1 MATATPKMTVKRTD
15 LNKCTI
21 QFDVTC
27 TPDQVSSGT
36 DRAYKDFA
44 KNMRVPGFR
53 PGHAPKN
60 VIAPMIPQ
68 QDLAQRV
75 AEIVVDTVIRKLV
88 TDEKIALHDS
98 PAVNLT
104 KFDFDKG
111 ECEFT
116 AKLPLA
122 PIVELGEYKGIE
134 VEKPAVDVS
143 DKDVDEYLEELRK
156 RMGKRESVTDRGAQD
171 GDVALVNVRGEKE
184 DGDGTTLLLV
194 LGKNFAALDKA
205 IAGLNAEEMKVASLD
220 FPADFSNKALA
231 GKKGK
236 WKLTVKSLNAVVLPQ
251 LSDEFAQ
258 NLGGDLAALKSADL
272 KALKDRLRLQVE
284 AQKGQMAQEM
294 VHEQIQEKLVA
305 GSKIEVPDTMW
316 ESVANQRMNE
326 LAQQARQQGTTI
338 EEYAKAN
345 GMTVEEMLANW
356 QAEAKTQV
364 MRAVAAREIFAKE
377 KLRLT
382 NQDMNEMLIAMSYEY
397 QVAPAELVKAMQKA
411 NNFRELEIRAVFKK
425 VLDFLTNNAS
435 MVEAGT
441 AKPAKKKAEPKEAAA
456 TEEKPKAEKPKA
468 EKATAEKKP
477 APKKK

>member
-21 QFDVTC
+21 QFDVKC
-27 TPDQVSSGT
+27 TDEQIKSGV
-36 DRAYKDFA
+36 DRAYRDFA
-44 KNMRVPGFR
+44 KSMRVPGFR
-53 PGHAPKN
+53 PGHAPRN
-60 VIAPMIPQ
+60 VIAPLVPE
-68 QDLAQRV
+68 QDLAQRAV
-75 AEIVVDTVIRKLV
+75 EIVVDTVIKKII
-88 TDEKIALHDS
+88 TDEKIQPHDS

-104 KFDFDKG
+104 KFDLKAQ

-116 AKLPLA
+116 AKIPLG

-134 VEKPAVDVS
+134 VERTPIEVTDKEVD
-143 DKDVDEYLEELRK
+143 DYLDELRK
-156 RMGKRESVTDRGAQD
+156 RGAKRESVTDRGAQE

-184 DGDGTTLLLV
+184 DGDGTTLLV
-194 LGKNFAALDKA
+194 VIGKSFAAMDKA
-205 IAGLNAEEMKVASLD
+205 LTGLNAEEMKVATLD

-258 NLGGDLAALKSADL
+258 NLSGDLAGLKSDDL
-272 KALKDRLRLQVE
+272 KALKARLRMQVE
-284 AQKGQMAQEM
+284 AQKAQMSQEM
-294 VHEQIQEKLVA
+294 IHEQLQEKLVA
-305 GSKIEVPDTMW
+305 ASKIEVPDTMW

-326 LAQQARQQGTTI
+326 LAQQAQQQGTNL

-345 GMTVEEMLANW
+345 GMTIDEMLANW
-356 QAEAKTQV
+356 QQEAKAQV
-364 MRAVAAREIFAKE
+364 MRAVAAREIFGKE

-397 QVAPAELVKAMQKA
+397 QMAPADLVKAMQKA

-425 VLDFLTNNAS
+425 VLDFLTTNATIA
-435 MVEAGT
+435 EAGA
-441 AKPAKKKAEPKEAAA
+441 AKPAKKKAEPKAEDKV
-456 TEEKPKAEKPKA
+456 EEKPKAEKKPA
-468 EKATAEKKP
+468 AKKP
-477 APKKK
+477 APKK